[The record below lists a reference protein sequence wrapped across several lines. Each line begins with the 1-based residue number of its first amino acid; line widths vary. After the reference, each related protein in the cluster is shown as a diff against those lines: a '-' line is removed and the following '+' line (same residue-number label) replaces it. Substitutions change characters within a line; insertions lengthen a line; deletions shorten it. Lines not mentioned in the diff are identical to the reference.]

1 MFITA
6 VEFKDNTCH
15 VISFCHIV
23 LINFITATAFIKGNT
38 ISTFDGVTY
47 DLTSSC
53 TFLMAKDNVDGN
65 FSIVLHKE
73 GDNKTLVVFADGK
86 AVELFSN
93 GKVHKLATS
102 CLIQGCSVIKSL
114 PIH

>member
-1 MFITA
+1 
-6 VEFKDNTCH
+6 
-15 VISFCHIV
+15 
-23 LINFITATAFIKGNT
+23 LFITATALIKGNT

-65 FSIVLHKE
+65 FSIILHKE

-86 AVELFSN
+86 AMELFSD
-93 GKVHKLATS
+93 GQVLAS
-102 CLIQGCSVIKSL
+102 CCCTQ
-114 PIH
+114 